1 MTHTTEQERSGMLPC
16 PFCLGHSTLDSNGE
30 KFRVFCWDCKA
41 KSNEFDTWE
50 EAESAWMRRAP
61 SVPTRKQIEQYL
73 YEQGAVTVSR
83 DVAEAAGLARLA
95 GKMQSA
101 PVVKPPTV
109 AQVEEAV
116 GMGAAAW
123 DCIPPQAIIDSVLQL
138 AGHGVTVLHD
148 AEKLRQLNFLL
159 DRLIE
164 CAEEAREDCAR
175 AKQMMGRGPEKH
187 CVQSALEISHSI
199 KDRLVDVK
207 RLLVAAPQ
215 PPEAGHIPDAGK
227 MDTNV
232 RNLMNAALV
241 ACPDCG
247 LSGLHACPSAST
259 TAPHCADAVTALEK
273 VLRAVQRHLPPE
285 RIGERETIAEIISI
299 VDPWPLGK
307 PPAPWKDHMTAELVG
322 KLTDVA
328 RQFHGTQQLRERIA
342 GLVRPVCERIK
353 QLGDDRMP
361 EGDMGNPISASAPAQ
376 LPEIDIDTAN
386 HAGIRV
392 RGYTQE
398 TVRQLLADQQFKLD
412 ELAML
417 TRMVVHAFRK
427 VAPDNKTAAKAV
439 DYLKRKGLQGNPLRS
454 LGIQEQ
460 ST

>member
-1 MTHTTEQERSGMLPC
+1 MTQLTDSERTTYEDGAWYWVEKEGWIGDPPTIAPALYKAQSDAWYSFAFSGIPTREVKVLEPC
-16 PFCLGHSTLDSNGE
+16 
-30 KFRVFCWDCKA
+30 
-41 KSNEFDTWE
+41 
-50 EAESAWMRRAP
+50 RRAP
-61 SVPTRKQIEQYL
+61 AVPTRKQIEQYL

-95 GKMQSA
+95 GNMQSA
-101 PVVKPPTV
+101 PAVPVPQGLREAAQAVVERWDTPLWKDVPAT
-109 AQVEEAV
+109 AV
-116 GMGAAAW
+116 YIADLRAAL
-123 DCIPPQAIIDSVLQL
+123 S
-138 AGHGVTVLHD
+138 
-148 AEKLRQLNFLL
+148 
-159 DRLIE
+159 
-164 CAEEAREDCAR
+164 
-175 AKQMMGRGPEKH
+175 
-187 CVQSALEISHSI
+187 
-199 KDRLVDVK
+199 
-207 RLLVAAPQ
+207 AAPQ
-215 PPEAGHIPDAGK
+215 PPDAFQTEGGCP
-227 MDTNV
+227 V
-232 RNLMNAALV
+232 SNAETV
-241 ACPDCG
+241 AI
-247 LSGLHACPSAST
+247 A
-259 TAPHCADAVTALEK
+259 ALEK

-307 PPAPWKDHMTAELVG
+307 PPEPWKDHMTAELVG

-353 QLGDDRMP
+353 QLDGDRMP

>member
-1 MTHTTEQERSGMLPC
+1 MTDTSKEPPELLPC
-16 PFCLGHSTLDSNGE
+16 PFCGGDAGDTYYQLGWFISCKHCSASTEVTNA
-30 KFRVFCWDCKA
+30 KA
-41 KSNEFDTWE
+41 RAV
-50 EAESAWMRRAP
+50 EAWNRRAP
-61 SVPTRKQIEQYL
+61 AVPVWYVP
-73 YEQGAVTVSR
+73 VTASIGTVQR
-83 DVAEAAGLARLA
+83 AMEDGWNKCVDAMLA
-95 GKMQSA
+95 
-101 PVVKPPTV
+101 
-109 AQVEEAV
+109 
-116 GMGAAAW
+116 
-123 DCIPPQAIIDSVLQL
+123 
-138 AGHGVTVLHD
+138 
-148 AEKLRQLNFLL
+148 
-159 DRLIE
+159 
-164 CAEEAREDCAR
+164 
-175 AKQMMGRGPEKH
+175 
-187 CVQSALEISHSI
+187 
-199 KDRLVDVK
+199 
-207 RLLVAAPQ
+207 AAPQ
-215 PPEAGHIPDAGK
+215 PPEADHIPDAGK

-232 RNLMNAALV
+232 RNWMNAALSKDV
-241 ACPDCG
+241 ACPACG

-259 TAPHCADAVTALEK
+259 AESQGADAVKALEK

-353 QLGDDRMP
+353 QFDGDRMP
-361 EGDMGNPISASAPAQ
+361 EVDMGNPISAAAPAQ

-417 TRMVVHAFRK
+417 TRMVVHAFRQ
-427 VAPDNKTAAKAV
+427 VAPDNKTAAKTV
-439 DYLKRKGLQGNPLRS
+439 DYLKRKGLAGNPLRAA
-454 LGIQEQ
+454 QEQ